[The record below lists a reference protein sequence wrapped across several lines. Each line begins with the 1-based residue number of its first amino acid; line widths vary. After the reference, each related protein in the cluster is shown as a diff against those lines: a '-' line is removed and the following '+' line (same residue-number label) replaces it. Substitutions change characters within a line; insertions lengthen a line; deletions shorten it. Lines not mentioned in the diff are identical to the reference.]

1 MLAGPRQGLHEVQGA
16 KGKVFPRPRQ
26 EGDAGE
32 ARSDE
37 GRRRPL
43 SASAIGHGAPTS
55 ETGEEGARLRGRAL
69 GLRLRWPIEAE
80 TEAEAK
86 HFARDRYPQ
95 EAASPA
101 RLPAISPPF
110 PVGLLVLVPIP
121 VPVSLAAPSR
131 SASPGRPDPGVGL
144 RLWAGVGLRW
154 QLRPPFGLLLRP
166 TLRPAFCL

>member
-1 MLAGPRQGLHEVQGA
+1 MLAGTRKGLPEVQGT
-16 KGKVFPRPRQ
+16 KGKVLPRPGQ

-32 ARSDE
+32 AWSDE

-43 SASAIGHGAPTS
+43 SASAIGHRAPAS
-55 ETGEEGARLRGRAL
+55 ETGEEDARLRRRAL

-86 HFARDRYPQ
+86 NSARDRYPQ
-95 EAASPA
+95 EATSPA
-101 RLPAISPPF
+101 RLPAISLPF

-131 SASPGRPDPGVGL
+131 SASPGRPDAGIGL
-144 RLWAGVGLRW
+144 RLWAGVGLSW
-154 QLRPPFGLLLRP
+154 QLRPPFGLLLQP